1 MVTSNTNIIFSRF
14 TIEYGEEGDSSLL
27 IIDVLPEHDGK
38 YVAEA
43 TNEVGKV
50 ICKAELFV
58 EGKFLITKEKIH
70 ELLI

>member
-1 MVTSNTNIIFSRF
+1 MQRFAEESFLIFRF

-43 TNEVGKV
+43 TNDSGKAL
-50 ICKAELFV
+50 CKAELFV
-58 EGKFLITKEKIH
+58 EGEDVI
-70 ELLI
+70 